1 MVQFMRYMV
10 VCSLNGDRKWR
21 EPAYNK
27 KNKQGKVVA
36 GDSFQSILNG
46 VMAKWQAEEKNLKSI

>member
-10 VCSLNGDRKWR
+10 VCSLDGDRKWR
-21 EPAYNK
+21 EPSYN

-36 GDSFQSILNG
+36 GDSFQSILSG

>member
-21 EPAYNK
+21 EPLYK
-27 KNKQGKVVA
+27 KKKQVEVVA
-36 GDSFQSILNG
+36 GDSFQSILYG
-46 VMAKWQAEEKNLKSI
+46 VIARWQAEEKNLKKG

>member
-21 EPAYNK
+21 EPPYK
-27 KNKQGKVVA
+27 KKQVEVVA

-46 VMAKWQAEEKNLKSI
+46 VIANGKPRKRI

>member
-21 EPAYNK
+21 EPLYK
-27 KNKQGKVVA
+27 KKQVEVVA
-36 GDSFQSILNG
+36 GDSFQSILDG
-46 VMAKWQAEEKNLKSI
+46 VMAKWQAEEKNLKKD

>member
-1 MVQFMRYMV
+1 MVQFMRYMT
-10 VCSLNGDRKWR
+10 VCSLNGNRNWR
-21 EPAYNK
+21 EPAYK

-36 GDSFQSILNG
+36 GDSFQSILHG

>member
-1 MVQFMRYMV
+1 MRYTT
-10 VCSLNGDRKWR
+10 VCSLNGNRSWR

-36 GDSFQSILNG
+36 GGSFQSILDG
-46 VMAKWQAEEKNLKSI
+46 VIAKWQAEEKNLKKD